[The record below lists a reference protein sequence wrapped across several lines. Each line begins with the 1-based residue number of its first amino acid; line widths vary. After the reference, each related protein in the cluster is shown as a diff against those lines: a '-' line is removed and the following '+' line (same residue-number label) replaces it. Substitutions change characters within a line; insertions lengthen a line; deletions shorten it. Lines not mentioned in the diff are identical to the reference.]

1 LEGGTVKFWAGVGA
15 ALLSVAPVP
24 EQVLVAE
31 TFVQT
36 ATVEVEV
43 PVLFEPYVADVADV
57 DAHSDCLWHLM
68 RALGVE
74 MEVGSLFVVADFAD
88 LMFGGACGMLDE
100 VG

>member
-1 LEGGTVKFWAGVGA
+1 
-15 ALLSVAPVP
+15 
-24 EQVLVAE
+24 VLVAE

-68 RALGVE
+68 RALDLE
-74 MEVGSLFVVADFAD
+74 MEVATLFVVADYAD
-88 LMFGGACGMLDE
+88 LVYGGACGMLDE